1 MKRQLTFIT
10 KEEGCSL
17 CDEAFEEI
25 ESAMDYVD
33 FDLDI
38 VKIRKGEPNY
48 ERYWDKIPVILI
60 DGKVAFTGQ
69 TSRDALIRRLKPKPK
84 WKFW

>member
-1 MKRQLTFIT
+1 MKPQLTFIT

-25 ESAMDYVD
+25 ESAMDYVE
-33 FDLDI
+33 FDIDI

-48 ERYWDKIPVILI
+48 EKYWDKIPVILI
-60 DGKVAFTGQ
+60 NGKLAFTGH
-69 TSRDALIRRLKPKPK
+69 TTRDGLIRKLKPKPK